1 MNICS
6 KLFYFCEPLPIQ
18 RTMKMITTTVA
29 LLALFFAGCSETPTD
44 NTTEK
49 EVQMTENEK
58 TAEPKGQ
65 QATTTGTEEGMFAKF
80 TTNRGEILLRLEFE
94 KVPMTVANFVGLA
107 EGKIANNAKAEGVPF
122 YDGLIFHRVISRA
135 NGDGQD
141 FMIQGGDPEGRG
153 TGGPGYRFPDEFHP
167 ELRHDRPGVLS
178 MANSGPATNG
188 SQFFITHV
196 PTPWLDNKHSVFGF
210 VESGMDVVM
219 ESLQGDRIEKLEI
232 IRKGAAAEAF
242 DAPAVFK
249 ERAGGN

>member
-1 MNICS
+1 MKIITPS
-6 KLFYFCEPLPIQ
+6 IALF
-18 RTMKMITTTVA
+18 A
-29 LLALFFAGCSETPTD
+29 LLLTGCNDATSET
-44 NTTEK
+44 NSEK
-49 EVQMTENEK
+49 KVEMTENQN
-58 TAEPKGQ
+58 EPQNERQ
-65 QATTTGTEEGMFAKF
+65 QDQNTNTEQGMFAKF
-80 TTNRGEILLRLEFE
+80 TTNRGEILVRLEFE

-122 YDGLIFHRVISRA
+122 YDGLVFHRVISRA

-141 FMIQGGDPEGRG
+141 FMIQGGDPDGRG

-196 PTPWLDNKHSVFGF
+196 PTPWLDNKHSVFGY

-219 ESLQGDRIEKLEI
+219 STLQGDQIKKLEI
-232 IRKGAAAEAF
+232 IRKGEAAEAF

-249 ERAGGN
+249 EMAGGN